1 MRLRYIKLSGFKS
14 FADVVRVDIPGDM
27 TGVVGPNGCGKSNII
42 DAVRWVLGERSASK
56 LRGSE
61 MTDVIFNGSQS
72 RKPMGRASVE
82 LFFDNE
88 EGDFGGIWS
97 QYPELSVKR
106 ELVRATG
113 QSVYTINNKVV
124 RLKDIQKIFMG
135 TGLGAASYA
144 IIGQG
149 DISAIVEA
157 RPEDMRARLEEA
169 AGVSLY
175 RQRRQETENSLEAS
189 RRNLARIEDIL
200 REQGETIE
208 RLEGQAKTAREYK
221 ACRDELEA
229 KRLTEAYL
237 EKCSAAY
244 GLKESEA
251 AFASSQTALQNAE
264 IEAATFA
271 DKLAAQKETCAF
283 SEQKLIEMQGEKR
296 VKAAEIESLK
306 HTIAGIRNRRNEL
319 TRDVAERRE
328 QIAERSAEE
337 KRLADDL
344 EAMKAE
350 MASGNTDA
358 DKEREALAEQIKK
371 QKSAEKHLFDIRG
384 ASEAA
389 ARRLHESDRRNQ
401 DAKFR
406 LQSAESRERDAAR
419 RSERIEKELASLAV
433 PKKARL
439 AEILSEEEALKA
451 KIADVKTSEKALIGR
466 SAQAKK
472 DVAEAQKVREKTAS
486 ERQRIEARHAALSD
500 LEARAKRAAAPFAD
514 KVRRLGI
521 AATDKGAALADSF
534 RVKAGWEKAV
544 EAVLAGRLQAFEI
557 AEDKPELWC
566 AAAEKFAGT
575 PLVLYTDKAGA
586 VSKTKAGLTS
596 LLSKIENPETVPA
609 VLGDWLGRF
618 FAAETMEEALE
629 NRVHLPKGAAFVLPS
644 GATVTAHGLVLALT
658 SSTDTG
664 SLARKREL
672 RELEDALKSAT
683 EAAEEAKQKLTRA
696 IDAANAVTR
705 DEVQFRR
712 TREDAERRL
721 QTLLIEELK
730 EKQKQDTYEAAKA
743 RLERDIRETAAQQK
757 RAADDKAVQLELLKE
772 IAAEQ
777 TEARSVFTE
786 QKALESQAQE
796 ALRSEEAKTAAL
808 KHDAEKRA
816 LVRSMQESR
825 ARETERRIAAVK
837 EEIARVTLRL
847 ERAEEELKTLDE
859 SSHVSKLEAEEAA
872 LHLFAE
878 RLRVA
883 AEDAKAARE
892 AADVLAD
899 QKRKAERNI
908 EPTRRRMLQLQQ
920 RIGGMRATLERFE
933 AFLEKAG
940 ADQAKLDEAS
950 VGEDLGEVTRSI
962 ARLESKLASYGEVN
976 LAAVAELSEQEA
988 RRNVL
993 LDQSTDARTAVK
1005 TLEEAIANIDRE
1017 TAERLRSTY
1026 EAVNEGFNTMF
1037 EKVFGGGRASLE
1049 MTEEDILETGFQVKA
1064 QPPGKRNSTIAVL
1077 SGGEKAL
1084 TAIAL
1089 VLAIFRLNP
1098 APFCLLDEV
1107 DAPLDE
1113 ANQDRFAR
1121 LVTEMSGDTQFIL
1134 ITHKRVTM
1142 EYMPQLIGVTMKE
1155 FGVSQVVGVDIA
1167 KAVSYASRR

>member
-61 MTDVIFNGSQS
+61 MTDVIFNGSQT
-72 RKPMGRASVE
+72 RKAMGRASVE

-221 ACRDELEA
+221 ACRDELET
-229 KRLTEAYL
+229 KRITEAYL

-271 DKLAAQKETCAF
+271 DKLAAQKENCAF
-283 SEQKLIEMQGEKR
+283 AEQKLIEMQGEKR
-296 VKAAEIESLK
+296 VKASEIESLK
-306 HTIAGIRNRRNEL
+306 HSIASIRNRRNEL
-319 TRDVAERRE
+319 TRDAAERRE
-328 QIAERSAEE
+328 QIAERSADE
-337 KRLADDL
+337 KRLQEDL
-344 EAMKAE
+344 EALRAE
-350 MASGNTDA
+350 MASGGPGA
-358 DKEREALAEQIKK
+358 EEEREALAEQIKK
-371 QKSAEKHLFDIRG
+371 QKSAEKKLFDIRS
-384 ASEAA
+384 AADAA
-389 ARRLHESDRRNQ
+389 ARRVREAERRLQ

-419 RSERIEKELASLAV
+419 RAERFEKELSALAV

-451 KIADVKTSEKALIGR
+451 KIAEVK
-466 SAQAKK
+466 
-472 DVAEAQKVREKTAS
+472 AS
-486 ERQRIEARHAALSD
+486 ETLLQEKSREVQKAVASAEQERDRTAIERQKIEARHAALSD
-500 LEARAKRAAAPFAD
+500 LEARSKRAAAPLAD
-514 KVRRLGI
+514 KVRRLGVAGDKQI
-521 AATDKGAALADSF
+521 QLTDTF
-534 RVKAGWEKAV
+534 RVKPGWEKAV
-544 EAVLAGRLQAFEI
+544 EAALAGRLQAFEI

-566 AAAEKFAGT
+566 AAAQKLAGT
-575 PLVLYTDKAGA
+575 PLVLYSNTQGA
-586 VSKTKAGLTS
+586 VAKTKAGLVP
-596 LLSKIENPETVPA
+596 LIDKIENPEAVPA

-618 FAAETMEEALE
+618 FAAETMEEALAKRE
-629 NRVHLPKGAAFVLPS
+629 LLPKGAAFMLPCGETLS
-644 GATVTAHGLVLALT
+644 AHGLVLSSGAT
-658 SSTDTG
+658 SDTG

-672 RELEDALKSAT
+672 RELEGALKTAV
-683 EAAEEAKQKLTRA
+683 EAADTARQKLSEILAQRNTLSQ
-696 IDAANAVTR
+696 
-705 DEVQFRR
+705 DEMRSRR
-712 TREDAERRL
+712 TREEAERRL
-721 QTLLIEELK
+721 QSLLIEELK
-730 EKQKQDTYEAAKA
+730 EKQKQDTYEVAKS
-743 RLERDIRETAAQQK
+743 RLERDIRDAEQQK
-757 RAADDKAVQLELLKE
+757 TRASEDKGVQSALLSE
-772 IAAEQ
+772 ITVEQ
-777 TEARSVFTE
+777 GEARSAFSE
-786 QKALESQAQE
+786 QKSLESDAQDQ
-796 ALRSEEAKTAAL
+796 LRSEEARTAAL
-808 KHDAEKRA
+808 KHEAEKRA

-825 ARETERRIAAVK
+825 LQEGERRARSLT
-837 EEIARVTLRL
+837 EEIARVTERL
-847 ERAEEELKTLDE
+847 ERAEAELKTLDE
-859 SSHVSKLEAEEAA
+859 SSLVEKLESEEAA
-872 LHLFAE
+872 LNLFAE
-878 RLRVA
+878 RLLVA

-892 AADVLAD
+892 AAEVLAD

-920 RIGGMRATLERFE
+920 RIGAMRATLDRYEE
-933 AFLEKAG
+933 FLEKAG
-940 ADQAKLDEAS
+940 ADQAKLDEES

-976 LAAVAELSEQEA
+976 LAAVAELTEQEA

-1026 EAVNEGFNTMF
+1026 EAVNTGFNTMF
-1037 EKVFGGGRASLE
+1037 EKVFGGGKASLE
-1049 MTEEDILETGFQVKA
+1049 MTDEDILETGFQVKA

>member
-56 LRGSE
+56 LRGAE
-61 MTDVIFNGSQS
+61 MTDVIFNGSES
-72 RKPMGRASVE
+72 RKAMGRASVE

-88 EGDFGGIWS
+88 EGGFGGIWS

-149 DISAIVEA
+149 DISAIVES

-264 IEAATFA
+264 IEAAAFA
-271 DKLAAQKETCAF
+271 DKLAAQKENAAF
-283 SEQKLIEMQGEKR
+283 AEQKLIEMQGEKR
-296 VKAAEIESLK
+296 VKASEIESLK
-306 HTIAGIRNRRNEL
+306 HSIASIRNRRDEL
-319 TRDVAERRE
+319 TRDAAERRE
-328 QIAERSAEE
+328 QITERRADE
-337 KRLADDL
+337 KRLAEDL
-344 EAMKAE
+344 EALRAE
-350 MASGNTDA
+350 MACGGPGA
-358 DKEREALAEQIKK
+358 EEEREALAEQIKK
-371 QKSAEKHLFDIRG
+371 QKSAEKRLFEVRSALDT
-384 ASEAA
+384 S
-389 ARRLHESDRRNQ
+389 ARRVREAERRLQ

-406 LQSAESRERDAAR
+406 LQSAEARERDAVR
-419 RSERIEKELASLAV
+419 RKERHEKELAALAV

-439 AEILSEEEALKA
+439 AEILSEEEALKT
-451 KIADVKTSEKALIGR
+451 K
-466 SAQAKK
+466 
-472 DVAEAQKVREKTAS
+472 VAEVKASETLLQEKSRDVQKSVTAAEEMRDKTAI
-486 ERQRIEARHAALSD
+486 ERQRIEARHAALAEW
-500 LEARAKRAAAPFAD
+500 EARAKRAASPLAD
-514 KVRRLGI
+514 KVRRLGL
-521 AATDKGAALADSF
+521 AADQSVPLADTF
-534 RVKAGWEKAV
+534 RVRPGWEKAL
-544 EAVLAGRLQAFEI
+544 EAALAGRLQAFEI
-557 AEDKPELWC
+557 REDTPQLWC
-566 AAAEKFAGT
+566 AAAEKLSGT
-575 PLVLYTDKAGA
+575 PLVLYSAATGA
-586 VSKTKAGLTS
+586 VSKTKAGLVS
-596 LLSKIENPETVPA
+596 LLDKIENPEAVPA

-618 FAAETMEEALE
+618 FAADTMEEALA
-629 NRVHLPKGAAFVLPS
+629 NREHLPKGAAFLLP
-644 GATVTAHGLVLALT
+644 GGETVTANGLVLASAT
-658 SSTDTG
+658 SADSG

-672 RELEDALKSAT
+672 RELETSLKAAVQASDDAR
-683 EAAEEAKQKLTRA
+683 QKLSEVLSERNR
-696 IDAANAVTR
+696 ISQ
-705 DEVQFRR
+705 DEMRFRR
-712 TREDAERRL
+712 TREEAERRL
-721 QTLLIEELK
+721 QSLLIEELK
-730 EKQKQDTYEAAKA
+730 ERQKQDTYEAAKA
-743 RLERDIRETAAQQK
+743 RLERDIRDAEAQKARASEDKAAQT
-757 RAADDKAVQLELLKE
+757 ALISE
-772 IAAEQ
+772 ITAEQ
-777 TEARSVFTE
+777 NEARSVFSE
-786 QKALESQAQE
+786 QKALESEAQDQV
-796 ALRSEEAKTAAL
+796 RSEEARTAAL

-825 ARETERRIAAVK
+825 LREGGRRLK
-837 EEIARVTLRL
+837 SLTEEIARVTERL
-847 ERAEEELKTLDE
+847 ERAEAELKTLDE
-859 SSHVSKLEAEEAA
+859 SSLVTKLENEEAA
-872 LHLFAE
+872 LNLFAE
-878 RLRVA
+878 RLLIA

-892 AADVLAD
+892 ASEVLAD

-920 RIGGMRATLERFE
+920 RIGAMRATLERYE
-933 AFLEKAG
+933 EFLEKAG
-940 ADQAKLDEAS
+940 ADQAKLDEES
-950 VGEDLGEVTRSI
+950 VGEDLGEVTRAI

-976 LAAVAELSEQEA
+976 LAAVAELTEQEA

-993 LDQSTDARTAVK
+993 LDQSTDARTAVR
-1005 TLEEAIANIDRE
+1005 TLEEAIANIDQE
-1017 TAERLRSTY
+1017 TAERLRATF
-1026 EAVNEGFNTMF
+1026 EAVNAGFNTMF

-1155 FGVSQVVGVDIA
+1155 LGVSQVVGVDIA